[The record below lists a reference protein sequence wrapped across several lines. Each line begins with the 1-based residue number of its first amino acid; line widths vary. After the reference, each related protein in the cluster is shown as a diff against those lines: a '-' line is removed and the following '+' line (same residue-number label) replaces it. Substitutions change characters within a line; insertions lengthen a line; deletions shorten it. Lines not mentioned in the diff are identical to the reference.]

1 MKLSA
6 KKKILLG
13 ILALCATMFLYVGCA
28 SKTPKAQGIRT
39 SEPFENGTTFEFT
52 DSVIELPYGIAY
64 DKDGKDISLDLTY
77 IIQNKEGTEI
87 ARSNDSIFDLEVG
100 EYKIVYAYQEVTLEI
115 TFSVVDTVA
124 PQIVFNS
131 TNTGSMALPAGGGE
145 VSASLPKY
153 EISDYSACS
162 VDEKLTFVSDD
173 GTFNGEEYD
182 YDRMGYIV
190 EADRPGLFTYTIKA
204 TDASGNSA
212 TESVEWRC
220 KDAEWT
226 AADAQGDMVS
236 TFATADYL
244 DSVLNGEVYTEYT
257 TNGNY
262 YTEYLQEFEGAQ
274 GVVKIHSQF
283 NTRGYSDFRFKL
295 GKPVDLAANKN
306 RSLVVRMFMPDAAAF
321 GADIQ
326 IAGNTVSN
334 RNFTSIVTVQ
344 RHALTRWY
352 SVMTDNVGVVSGRWF
367 NLSIPVSQLI
377 TLECS
382 DQVTFKT
389 PDVSDEEWFK
399 NHTSYEYADDC
410 NLEGMMRYLQFTL
423 LLSGGSGYQD
433 FYIDSI
439 FLADRGEDADK
450 NSFSVDFENKTIR
463 WDAVDG
469 AEYYNVF
476 DESGAL
482 IASVDQPL
490 FSATGLGEFASLRIV
505 TVADGK
511 ADSAGITVTSTDLDI
526 TFLADG
532 SWSYTPLLIAQSV
545 SADGN
550 SLTVVLNKQLEEGE
564 LDLSGVTATD
574 NEGKA
579 VELNA
584 RAENN
589 LLIFDI
595 SDWKTSSQYVKQY
608 VRIASGS
615 SLKAGETTYFF
626 NEDVILANLFGG
638 WELVTESMVSRLEV
652 TNGSNNNLRFY
663 TYDEND
669 VINSVPG
676 SDFSAYLTE
685 ADASS
690 TFTYSGSFTINGI
703 ELDTLV
709 KLLPNDIVYRMVW
722 AYVGSA
728 SGSSGVGMF
737 YFQIMARIGD
747 NWAWNLQD
755 LCSMTGS
762 EGIEVRIQGG
772 TTVYMKFADN
782 VYSLVFADTYTFA
795 KASVT
800 ESSGGWSVEKTEGAV
815 GQQKKYLVLIADE
828 NGLLYAGQAVDAGL
842 TPDFALFEEAIGE
855 DAEYIQGYYDGDTK
869 IDTKEYTAEQDAV
882 LTVLFDYP
890 YLVVSDLTLSADGNA
905 LTLTVNKDLGN
916 VTVTEADFNAVYAD
930 NTPISVSASQ
940 ISAVGTSV
948 TLDISAWEKST
959 VHDKTVV
966 TIKAGSSFTA
976 GDVTYTIT
984 EDITIVNLFFYD
996 SETSPSRSW
1005 EILEKEY
1012 IRFDTIEVRNNTAN
1026 QNLCFYLK
1034 DEEGN
1039 RLTES
1044 GLAGL
1049 KGYYFTSVTN
1059 TTALDYSGSVTVN
1072 GLQVNELFRQVNDIS
1087 VAYVL
1092 ALQYENGLYYFQLLS
1107 RTSAGAWVWNLNE
1120 LCELLGSE
1128 TVVLRI
1134 EAGTDLYLRCNGKT
1148 YAIHFADTYEF
1159 TKASASGNGDWSV
1172 LQTEAAVQPARYIVR
1187 FTDQNGT
1194 SLGGQIVEQ
1203 NGKIDFAKA
1212 FGVRAD
1218 YIAKFTVGSDGTE
1231 YTPGEN
1237 NYVVTETV
1245 TVKVT
1250 FEYNKP
1256 EVAGQMYTMY
1266 TEQSTV
1272 LALDVLSEYYFK
1284 SGVADVV
1291 EWTLNGSYA
1300 NVTLEQGEL
1309 KVSGDY
1315 TGVVNLRATVYG
1327 ITYDCSVSVLVS
1339 EQQPIRTVA
1348 VDGAVKTDQLMEH
1361 FYARFTSYGIVLA
1374 KGIDEESSLYI
1385 LGVGFTYTGSI
1396 KLSGI
1401 ELTDFA
1407 GMGYD
1412 VCIMQD
1418 SVGYLFAVRQTGS
1431 LQWEPVTQSLIGQIQ
1446 SGNDYPDALLSVSAG
1461 TEILLEGDTE
1471 NTLLSFADPLAI
1483 VKNCAP
1489 SVAEMVAAI
1498 GDYSSISPTNF
1509 GVVLLDA
1516 DGNKVDGTI
1525 NNTELYYNG
1534 NQPASASNKATFYYF
1549 GSIKICGVELSELL
1563 TSDQAKGEDG
1573 KALFGTR
1580 YGGWARLYGVSDNYQ
1595 IQLYI
1600 ASTQTYT
1607 GTWPAFNGFAY
1618 PTVEFS
1624 EGTVLFVTNANTAG
1638 SATSSQHLEFANSV
1652 IAVKNHAGY
1661 LRDNVIQVYG
1671 GMDVRSENEKNQGSF
1686 VFGFTDAEGNV
1697 IGFENFGAD
1706 IRFFDGR
1713 YTGQGLYNGSIKV
1726 CGVELS
1732 ELASYK
1738 ENDQPMFGTQ
1748 YSTTV
1753 QMIYSAS
1760 GGGGIFMRLA
1770 TADNVLVADWNAFNG
1785 YETRTIT
1792 FEKGTMLML
1801 FGNDNVNNPV
1811 YFFEFVNDVTI
1822 ELV

>member
-306 RSLVVRMFMPDAAAF
+306 RYLVVRMFMPDAAAF

-439 FLADRGEDADK
+439 FLADRGEDVDK

-511 ADSAGITVTSTDLDI
+511 ADSAGITVTATDLDI

-574 NEGKA
+574 KEGKA

-676 SDFSAYLTE
+676 SDFRH
-685 ADASS
+685 
-690 TFTYSGSFTINGI
+690 I
-703 ELDTLV
+703 
-709 KLLPNDIVYRMVW
+709 
-722 AYVGSA
+722 
-728 SGSSGVGMF
+728 
-737 YFQIMARIGD
+737 
-747 NWAWNLQD
+747 
-755 LCSMTGS
+755 
-762 EGIEVRIQGG
+762 
-772 TTVYMKFADN
+772 
-782 VYSLVFADTYTFA
+782 
-795 KASVT
+795 
-800 ESSGGWSVEKTEGAV
+800 
-815 GQQKKYLVLIADE
+815 
-828 NGLLYAGQAVDAGL
+828 
-842 TPDFALFEEAIGE
+842 
-855 DAEYIQGYYDGDTK
+855 
-869 IDTKEYTAEQDAV
+869 
-882 LTVLFDYP
+882 
-890 YLVVSDLTLSADGNA
+890 
-905 LTLTVNKDLGN
+905 
-916 VTVTEADFNAVYAD
+916 
-930 NTPISVSASQ
+930 
-940 ISAVGTSV
+940 
-948 TLDISAWEKST
+948 
-959 VHDKTVV
+959 
-966 TIKAGSSFTA
+966 
-976 GDVTYTIT
+976 
-984 EDITIVNLFFYD
+984 
-996 SETSPSRSW
+996 
-1005 EILEKEY
+1005 
-1012 IRFDTIEVRNNTAN
+1012 
-1026 QNLCFYLK
+1026 
-1034 DEEGN
+1034 
-1039 RLTES
+1039 
-1044 GLAGL
+1044 
-1049 KGYYFTSVTN
+1049 
-1059 TTALDYSGSVTVN
+1059 
-1072 GLQVNELFRQVNDIS
+1072 
-1087 VAYVL
+1087 
-1092 ALQYENGLYYFQLLS
+1092 
-1107 RTSAGAWVWNLNE
+1107 
-1120 LCELLGSE
+1120 
-1128 TVVLRI
+1128 
-1134 EAGTDLYLRCNGKT
+1134 
-1148 YAIHFADTYEF
+1148 
-1159 TKASASGNGDWSV
+1159 
-1172 LQTEAAVQPARYIVR
+1172 
-1187 FTDQNGT
+1187 
-1194 SLGGQIVEQ
+1194 
-1203 NGKIDFAKA
+1203 
-1212 FGVRAD
+1212 
-1218 YIAKFTVGSDGTE
+1218 
-1231 YTPGEN
+1231 
-1237 NYVVTETV
+1237 
-1245 TVKVT
+1245 
-1250 FEYNKP
+1250 
-1256 EVAGQMYTMY
+1256 
-1266 TEQSTV
+1266 
-1272 LALDVLSEYYFK
+1272 
-1284 SGVADVV
+1284 
-1291 EWTLNGSYA
+1291 
-1300 NVTLEQGEL
+1300 
-1309 KVSGDY
+1309 
-1315 TGVVNLRATVYG
+1315 
-1327 ITYDCSVSVLVS
+1327 
-1339 EQQPIRTVA
+1339 
-1348 VDGAVKTDQLMEH
+1348 
-1361 FYARFTSYGIVLA
+1361 
-1374 KGIDEESSLYI
+1374 
-1385 LGVGFTYTGSI
+1385 
-1396 KLSGI
+1396 
-1401 ELTDFA
+1401 
-1407 GMGYD
+1407 
-1412 VCIMQD
+1412 
-1418 SVGYLFAVRQTGS
+1418 
-1431 LQWEPVTQSLIGQIQ
+1431 
-1446 SGNDYPDALLSVSAG
+1446 
-1461 TEILLEGDTE
+1461 
-1471 NTLLSFADPLAI
+1471 
-1483 VKNCAP
+1483 
-1489 SVAEMVAAI
+1489 
-1498 GDYSSISPTNF
+1498 
-1509 GVVLLDA
+1509 
-1516 DGNKVDGTI
+1516 
-1525 NNTELYYNG
+1525 
-1534 NQPASASNKATFYYF
+1534 
-1549 GSIKICGVELSELL
+1549 
-1563 TSDQAKGEDG
+1563 
-1573 KALFGTR
+1573 
-1580 YGGWARLYGVSDNYQ
+1580 
-1595 IQLYI
+1595 
-1600 ASTQTYT
+1600 
-1607 GTWPAFNGFAY
+1607 
-1618 PTVEFS
+1618 
-1624 EGTVLFVTNANTAG
+1624 
-1638 SATSSQHLEFANSV
+1638 
-1652 IAVKNHAGY
+1652 
-1661 LRDNVIQVYG
+1661 
-1671 GMDVRSENEKNQGSF
+1671 
-1686 VFGFTDAEGNV
+1686 
-1697 IGFENFGAD
+1697 
-1706 IRFFDGR
+1706 
-1713 YTGQGLYNGSIKV
+1713 
-1726 CGVELS
+1726 
-1732 ELASYK
+1732 
-1738 ENDQPMFGTQ
+1738 
-1748 YSTTV
+1748 
-1753 QMIYSAS
+1753 
-1760 GGGGIFMRLA
+1760 
-1770 TADNVLVADWNAFNG
+1770 
-1785 YETRTIT
+1785 
-1792 FEKGTMLML
+1792 
-1801 FGNDNVNNPV
+1801 
-1811 YFFEFVNDVTI
+1811 
-1822 ELV
+1822 